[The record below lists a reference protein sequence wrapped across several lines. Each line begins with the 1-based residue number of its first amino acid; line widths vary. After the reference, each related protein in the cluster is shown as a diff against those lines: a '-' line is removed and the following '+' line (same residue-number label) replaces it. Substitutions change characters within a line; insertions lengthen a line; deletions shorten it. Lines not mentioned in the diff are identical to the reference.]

1 MLWVVLTAP
10 PTGQS
15 MKIKF
20 VANPTGQF
28 NLSYNP
34 GDEVIMET
42 KQAMLLIE
50 AGVAEEIQVLTAS
63 PKAKKTKPIN
73 PEIELDAE

>member
-1 MLWVVLTAP
+1 
-10 PTGQS
+10 

-28 NLSYNP
+28 NLSYNA

-50 AGVAEEIQVLTAS
+50 AGMAVEIPALTPS
-63 PKAKKTKPIN
+63 KPAKKVKPVN
-73 PEIELDAE
+73 PETELDAE

>member
-1 MLWVVLTAP
+1 
-10 PTGQS
+10 

-28 NLSYNP
+28 NLSYNA
-34 GDEVIMET
+34 GEEVIMET

-50 AGVAEEIQVLTAS
+50 AGVAVEIPALTS
-63 PKAKKTKPIN
+63 IKTSKKVKPVN
-73 PEIELDAE
+73 PETELDAE

>member
-1 MLWVVLTAP
+1 
-10 PTGQS
+10 

-28 NLSYNP
+28 NLSYNA
-34 GDEVIMET
+34 GEEVIMET

-50 AGVAEEIQVLTAS
+50 AGVAIEIPALTPS
-63 PKAKKTKPIN
+63 KPKKAKTVN
-73 PEIELDAE
+73 PETELDAE

>member
-1 MLWVVLTAP
+1 VQRPRAN
-10 PTGQS
+10 

-28 NLSYNP
+28 NLSYNA
-34 GDEVIMET
+34 GEELIMET

-50 AGVAEEIQVLTAS
+50 AGMAVEIPVFTS
-63 PKAKKTKPIN
+63 PSKPVKKAKTVN
-73 PEIELDAE
+73 PETELDAE

>member
-1 MLWVVLTAP
+1 MTAMP
-10 PTGQS
+10 SGQI

-28 NLSYNP
+28 NLSYNA
-34 GDEVIMET
+34 GEEVIMET

-50 AGVAEEIQVLTAS
+50 AGVAVEIPVLTS
-63 PKAKKTKPIN
+63 PSKPKKAKTIN
-73 PEIELDAE
+73 PETELDAE

>member
-1 MLWVVLTAP
+1 
-10 PTGQS
+10 

-28 NLSYNP
+28 NLSYNA

-50 AGVAEEIQVLTAS
+50 AGMAVEIPALTIS
-63 PKAKKTKPIN
+63 KPAKKVKPVN
-73 PEIELDAE
+73 PETELDAE